1 MTTHPLAGA
10 LSVEASAKVVRHY
23 RYAEERLMRVM
34 AGWIALTPE
43 LPAKLV
49 LGRHVWDC
57 AQHADAWG
65 RRLPELRAPA
75 HRGEPPDAR
84 FARFMD
90 LLDDCQAPGET
101 LERLTGAYRVL
112 KPHLA
117 AAYGRHLAVA
127 NRVYESPTRRILERC
142 LAEER
147 RHVAAGEVVLARL
160 VADDGA
166 RGRVAARQRR
176 LTEALAEAGGI
187 TGHDEVP
194 VAPHLEID
202 SSEAESDVVAL
213 GSVFDPSRVEP
224 DLHAAVAR
232 VCHALISGGP
242 MVAEPG
248 VDVEAHGVRPAL
260 EAALGGGPAVWAAV
274 ACAKIGGDR
283 IVKVRLSGSRGAAI
297 VQFRWRRSEGRAAAP
312 ADAWQLAG
320 VEIVR
325 AEPAR

>member
-1 MTTHPLAGA
+1 
-10 LSVEASAKVVRHY
+10 
-23 RYAEERLMRVM
+23 
-34 AGWIALTPE
+34 
-43 LPAKLV
+43 V
-49 LGRHVWDC
+49 L
-57 AQHADAWG
+57 
-65 RRLPELRAPA
+65 E
-75 HRGEPPDAR
+75 
-84 FARFMD
+84 
-90 LLDDCQAPGET
+90 DCQAPGET

-160 VADDGA
+160 VADEGA
-166 RGRVAARQRR
+166 RGRVAAWQRR

-202 SSEAESDVVAL
+202 ALEAESDAL
-213 GSVFDPSRVEP
+213 ALDSVFDPSRVEP
-224 DLHAAVAR
+224 DLHAAVER

-248 VDVEAHGVRPAL
+248 VDVETRGVRPAL
-260 EAALGGGPAVWAAV
+260 EAALGGGPAVWGAV

-297 VQFRWRRSEGRAAAP
+297 VQFRWRRFDGRAAAP

>member
-75 HRGEPPDAR
+75 HRGEPPDER

-90 LLDDCQAPGET
+90 LLEDCQAPGET

-117 AAYGRHLAVA
+117 VA
-127 NRVYESPTRRILERC
+127 NPVYEPPTRRILERC

-160 VADDGA
+160 MADDGA
-166 RGRVAARQRR
+166 RGRVAAWQRR
-176 LTEALAEAGGI
+176 LTEVLAEAGGI

-202 SSEAESDVVAL
+202 ASEAESDAVAL
-213 GSVFDPSRVEP
+213 DSVFDPSRVEP
-224 DLHAAVAR
+224 DLHAAVER
-232 VCHALISGGP
+232 VCHALISGSP

-248 VDVEAHGVRPAL
+248 
-260 EAALGGGPAVWAAV
+260 
-274 ACAKIGGDR
+274 
-283 IVKVRLSGSRGAAI
+283 GST
-297 VQFRWRRSEGRAAAP
+297 WRRTASGRRSTWRSAGALPSGAP
-312 ADAWQLAG
+312 W
-320 VEIVR
+320 
-325 AEPAR
+325 PARRSAATGS